1 LFAGSKPTLTNRHPS
16 SSSIYKYATQRSFP
30 AGTAAALLRPM
41 WEKSTALIK
50 NYITGAS
57 KSRAIGAVC
66 IGLAVGLVCNHLGM
80 TGWKLHAI
88 PILTMFGCYMLTAGH
103 KW

>member
-1 LFAGSKPTLTNRHPS
+1 VTWAFSFAAYS
-16 SSSIYKYATQRSFP
+16 SV
-30 AGTAAALLRPM
+30 LLGGLCFGGM
-41 WEKSTALIK
+41 WKKSTAVIK
-50 NYITGAS
+50 NYVTGAS

-66 IGLAVGLVCNHLGM
+66 IGLAVGLVCNHLGV